1 MSLRHGYQLWIL
13 GLTNEAVS
21 FHEQLVSRNSSLLAA
36 RAFLK
41 DAYSARRQF
50 KKAVEHA
57 RAGYEVSPT
66 SVDWARRYGFALA
79 ENERWHRAFT
89 TLRRAAD
96 QEPGQTVPVLVYR
109 APNTCD
115 YPARL
120 SVNKLSEHFSR
131 LAEDEYRFILPQDL
145 SQVTA
150 RRKISPD
157 EHNVLIVLLDADRDV
172 VESVEKLLERYDTC
186 AVYAGTRQTLQGIV
200 PSKPKSEDFQRMLQ
214 SGRWSLASYGWDE
227 TDPDSASAYGA
238 RGTPLTHR
246 RVRDGKKESLE
257 EYRARVDRLLRECAE
272 SLPTKAPRVLV
283 YPDGNFGQSS
293 LDISP
298 EEIAALQEIVRKH
311 FDYALYFEDPGFIT
325 PRHND
330 FRLPA
335 RLVPGDWDGE
345 RLMTHL
351 RQRNPVTRAQ
361 LDLA

>member
-1 MSLRHGYQLWIL
+1 M
-13 GLTNEAVS
+13 
-21 FHEQLVSRNSSLLAA
+21 
-36 RAFLK
+36 
-41 DAYSARRQF
+41 
-50 KKAVEHA
+50 
-57 RAGYEVSPT
+57 
-66 SVDWARRYGFALA
+66 
-79 ENERWHRAFT
+79 
-89 TLRRAAD
+89 
-96 QEPGQTVPVLVYR
+96 
-109 APNTCD
+109 
-115 YPARL
+115 
-120 SVNKLSEHFSR
+120 
-131 LAEDEYRFILPQDL
+131 
-145 SQVTA
+145 TA

-172 VESVEKLLERYDTC
+172 VESVEKLLERNDAC
-186 AVYAGTRQTLQGIV
+186 AVYAGTRQALQGIV

-272 SLPTKAPRVLV
+272 SLPTNAPRVLV

-361 LDLA
+361 LDLAKLLYWHRQHEAANVWFARAAAAGADAWEVQYNWGANAYQQGDLPTSRRKLRAAAELDPASKKKPRSRCNAPKRHGDRKPTCLRRVGMIMRIGCIGSGAVRLDSS